1 MLKVWISAS
10 NYKACDVY
18 FRSEENILDS
28 FLPLEIKAYTR
39 NQRQFFDDELFSL
52 KRKKR
57 KADRKNK
64 KAENVCVKFD

>member
-1 MLKVWISAS
+1 MPKVWITSS
-10 NYKACDVY
+10 NFKACDVY

-28 FLPLEIKAYTR
+28 FLPFEIKTFTR

-57 KADRKNK
+57 KAERKK
-64 KAENVCVKFD
+64 SRKRMC